1 MRIVTNMNNPQMR
14 VLCFGTGA
22 IGTYIGGSLILSG
35 QKVVFVDRPAVI
47 AQVQQNGLRLRLGQ
61 REHRLKNIQI
71 FESLDEAFGQGP
83 FDAAMVAVKSFDTQN
98 FIDGISTF
106 WRDLPP
112 LISFQNGVENEAVL
126 ASALGADRVIAASVT
141 TAIGKGS
148 GGEIIL
154 EKLRGIGFASEHP
167 IVDDLLQVFQA
178 AGLKPVRYAQAD
190 SMKWSKMLTNVIA
203 NASSAILDMTPV
215 QIYATPTLYRME
227 ILQLR
232 ELLKVMAAMHIEVT
246 DLPGTPV
253 RLLARAIQF
262 LPLAISQPLLTN
274 AVGGGRGEKMPS
286 FHIDLHQ
293 GRKQSEVDYL
303 NGAVVR
309 FGEKCNVS
317 TPVNQFLNKTLLA
330 LSSGEKPMFTYRN
343 NPVKLLQDLKV
354 SMQS

>member
-1 MRIVTNMNNPQMR
+1 
-14 VLCFGTGA
+14 
-22 IGTYIGGSLILSG
+22 
-35 QKVVFVDRPAVI
+35 VI

-61 REHRLKNIQI
+61 REHRLKNVQI
-71 FESLDEAFGQGP
+71 FESLDEAFGHGP

-98 FIDGISTF
+98 FIDGISAY

-112 LISFQNGVENEAVL
+112 LISFQNGVENEAML

-148 GGEIIL
+148 NGEIIL
-154 EKLRGIGFASEHP
+154 EKLRGIGFASDQP
-167 IVDDLLQVFQA
+167 IVDDLMQVFQA
-178 AGLKPVRYAQAD
+178 AGLKPMKYACAD

-203 NASSAILDMTPV
+203 NASSAILDMTPA
-215 QIYATPTLYRME
+215 QIYATPSLYRME
-227 ILQLR
+227 IMQLR

-262 LPLAISQPLLTN
+262 LSLAISQPLLTN

-293 GRKQSEVDYL
+293 GRGRSEVDYL

-309 FGEKCNVS
+309 YGKKYNVP
-317 TPVNQFLNKTLLA
+317 TPVNQFYNETLLA
-330 LSSGEKPMFTYRN
+330 ISEGRLPIETFDHQPEAFIKAA
-343 NPVKLLQDLKV
+343 Q
-354 SMQS
+354 